1 MVTNLPHKS
10 CCFMAYKLF
19 SFYFY
24 HNKAF
29 KNVVYSIFSSKKILF
44 LFYLQHL
51 WYFLLSFAKHWTT
64 QRENRL
70 RESLSVEK
78 KGKKINAMWLPHRTE
93 TFFLFHPSLA
103 VSPKVSNNTCLSQH
117 PLIAHVFATLWFFG
131 SPTQRWT
138 VTWFLLLLTLPF
150 LLPVFWK

>member
-1 MVTNLPHKS
+1 MSYSHSTSTITKPLKMS
-10 CCFMAYKLF
+10 YILF
-19 SFYFY
+19 S
-24 HNKAF
+24 AQ
-29 KNVVYSIFSSKKILF
+29 KNSLPILSPTFMIFFIIF
-44 LFYLQHL
+44 LKTLNYAERKQ
-51 WYFLLSFAKHWTT
+51 TT
-64 QRENRL
+64 
-70 RESLSVEK
+70 RESFCWKER
-78 KGKKINAMWLPHRTE
+78 KKINAMWLPHRTE

>member
-1 MVTNLPHKS
+1 MIYSHSTSTITKPLKMS
-10 CCFMAYKLF
+10 YILF
-19 SFYFY
+19 S
-24 HNKAF
+24 AQ
-29 KNVVYSIFSSKKILF
+29 KKISSYF
-44 LFYLQHL
+44 ISNIYDIFY
-51 WYFLLSFAKHWTT
+51 YLSQNTELR
-64 QRENRL
+64 REKTDYA
-70 RESLSVEK
+70 RESFCWKERK
-78 KGKKINAMWLPHRTE
+78 EKKINAMWLPHRTE
-93 TFFLFHPSLA
+93 TFFQSHPSLA

>member
-1 MVTNLPHKS
+1 MG
-10 CCFMAYKLF
+10 YELF

-29 KNVVYSIFSSKKILF
+29 KNVVYSIFSAKKISSYF
-44 LFYLQHL
+44 ISNIYDIFY
-51 WYFLLSFAKHWTT
+51 YLSQNTELRRERKQTT
-64 QRENRL
+64 
-70 RESLSVEK
+70 RESFCWKEREK
-78 KGKKINAMWLPHRTE
+78 NQCHVTSTQDRF
-93 TFFLFHPSLA
+93 FFLFHPSLA